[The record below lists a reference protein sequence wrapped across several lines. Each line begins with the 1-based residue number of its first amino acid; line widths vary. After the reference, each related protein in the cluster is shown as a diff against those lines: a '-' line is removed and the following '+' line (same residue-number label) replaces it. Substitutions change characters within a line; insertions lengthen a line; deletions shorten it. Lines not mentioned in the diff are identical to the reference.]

1 MKLESKYLACMTG
14 VVLLAACSTVTYESY
29 RPVQNRNVD
38 IAYVADGANFGKYRR
53 LLVEEM
59 GIFYPTHAPASEE
72 DIAKVRAAF
81 QQAFRRQLDGYEI
94 VTKSAP
100 DVMKVRGSLV
110 DLRNTAADRLPN
122 LSDDLNA
129 ILQAGKLTFLIEMR
143 DAQSGN
149 LLLRAADTQKS
160 PRIDMP
166 DDATAPTDEVV
177 AAAEYWAQMF
187 RNFLDQNL
195 AAAAPR

>member
-1 MKLESKYLACMTG
+1 MKLESRYLACLTC
-14 VVLLAACSTVTYESY
+14 VLLLAACSTVTYESY

-81 QQAFRRQLDGYEI
+81 QEAFRRHLDGYEI
-94 VTKSAP
+94 VTKPAP

-110 DLRNTAADRLPN
+110 DLRHTAADRLPN

-166 DDATAPTDEVV
+166 DDAIAPTDEVV

-195 AAAAPR
+195 TAAAPR

>member
-1 MKLESKYLACMTG
+1 MKLFSEFLACLTG
-14 VVLLAACSTVTYESY
+14 ALLLASCSTVTYESY

-38 IAYVADGANFGKYRR
+38 IAYVADSADFGKYRK

-59 GIFYPTHAPASEE
+59 GIFYPTHAPASAE

-81 QQAFRRQLDGYEI
+81 QEAFRRQLDGYQI
-94 VTKSAP
+94 VSKPAG
-100 DVMKVRGSLV
+100 DVLKVRGSLV

-122 LSDDLNA
+122 LSDDLNE
-129 ILQAGKLTFLIEMR
+129 ILEAGKLTFLIEMR

-166 DDATAPTDEVV
+166 DDATAPTDEVIV
-177 AAAEYWAQMF
+177 AAEYWAQLF
-187 RNFLDQNL
+187 RNFLDRNL
-195 AAAAPR
+195 TAAAPR

>member
-1 MKLESKYLACMTG
+1 MT
-14 VVLLAACSTVTYESY
+14 
-29 RPVQNRNVD
+29 
-38 IAYVADGANFGKYRR
+38 F
-53 LLVEEM
+53 
-59 GIFYPTHAPASEE
+59 APASEE

-81 QQAFRRQLDGYEI
+81 QEAFRRHLDGYEI
-94 VTKSAP
+94 VTKPAP

-110 DLRNTAADRLPN
+110 DLRHTAADRLPN

-166 DDATAPTDEVV
+166 DDAIAPTDEVV

-195 AAAAPR
+195 TAAAPR

>member
-1 MKLESKYLACMTG
+1 VKLESRYLACLTC
-14 VVLLAACSTVTYESY
+14 VLLLAACSTVTYESY

-81 QQAFRRQLDGYEI
+81 QEAFRRHLDGYEI
-94 VTKSAP
+94 VTKPAP

-110 DLRNTAADRLPN
+110 DLRHTAADRLPN

-166 DDATAPTDEVV
+166 DDAIAPTDEVV

-195 AAAAPR
+195 TAAAPR